1 MSAAATLTPF
11 SAEALIRNLPSHTPS
26 FGSALCLRNLATLTL
41 KISIPKVYI
50 YIVAGVFL
58 ATLIWQC
65 GGVIY
70 RSRAKGRGYC
80 RAFTTTLDEDK
91 SRNSKEE
98 VVKIRL
104 ALSRKLKV
112 KAGQSINLWIP
123 SVSFWSFMQSHPF
136 MVTSWAE
143 GYQDTLELFIEPRR
157 GLTRELLRC
166 GKYNIEINR
175 SHLALFSGP
184 HGISTPVCTYES
196 VIMIATG
203 FGIAAQ
209 LPYLKQLIHGY
220 NNCKA
225 RTRRVLLIWQLQSLS
240 NIDSI
245 LA

>member
-1 MSAAATLTPF
+1 MHQALAVLSAYVTWQH
-11 SAEALIRNLPSHTPS
+11 LPSKSP
-26 FGSALCLRNLATLTL
+26 FPR
-41 KISIPKVYI
+41 VYI

-65 GGVIY
+65 GIVIY
-70 RSRAKGRGYC
+70 RSRARGRGYC
-80 RAFTTTLDEDK
+80 RAFITTLDEDE
-91 SRNSKEE
+91 SHNSKEE

-143 GYQDTLELFIEPRR
+143 GHQDTLELFIEPRR

-166 GKYNIEINR
+166 GKYDMKINR
-175 SHLALFSGP
+175 SRLALFSGP
-184 HGISTPVCTYES
+184 HGISAPVCAYES

-209 LPYLKQLIHGY
+209 LPYLKELIHGY

-225 RTRRVLLIWQLQSLS
+225 RTRRVHLVWQLQSIG
-240 NIDSI
+240 NVNPI
-245 LA
+245 LAWQSD

>member
-1 MSAAATLTPF
+1 MHQALAVLSAYATWQH
-11 SAEALIRNLPSHTPS
+11 LPSKSP
-26 FGSALCLRNLATLTL
+26 FLR
-41 KISIPKVYI
+41 VYI
-50 YIVAGVFL
+50 YIVAGVF
-58 ATLIWQC
+58 IWQC
-65 GGVIY
+65 GSVIY
-70 RSRAKGRGYC
+70 RSRSRGRGYC
-80 RAFTTTLDEDK
+80 RAFITTLDEDE